1 MNKKFIFSLIV
12 AVVCGAFI
20 GHTLFEKF
28 RKEEETVFS
37 ESTTLYFLR
46 EGVYDNLEYALT
58 SANKYDTKI
67 IVKEKAKYYLYLA
80 ISRNEET
87 LDDFKKIYKNI
98 EDNKKETVIGL
109 ILANYEELV
118 LKN

>member
-1 MNKKFIFSLIV
+1 MIIVNKKFIFSLIV

-37 ESTTLYFLR
+37 ENTTLYFLR
-46 EGVYDNLEYALT
+46 EGVYDNLKYALN

-67 IVKEKAKYYLYLA
+67 IVKEKAKYY
-80 ISRNEET
+80 NQ
-87 LDDFKKIYKNI
+87 
-98 EDNKKETVIGL
+98 
-109 ILANYEELV
+109 
-118 LKN
+118 LKFDLN